1 MDKEKYKDKRILL
14 IRSWPSFFI
23 EETSH
28 LGRTPQASHHPPV
41 AAPFPLLLQA
51 SLPVNTPHSHLKP
64 APPLCPGSCQ
74 LQKFKSVPSNASRS
88 SHQGI
93 TSCPIIPSSKQPFAM
108 SPTLKA
114 CSLDFT
120 FPSNCCFIAHHCSK
134 ISPKRFH
141 SHHSAESPPRCK
153 NQCQVTNT

>member
-51 SLPVNTPHSHLKP
+51 SLPVNTLHIPTSSQPLHCALDHVNSRNSNQCPAMPPAPLTKGLLPVQSSPPANSPLLCLPHWKHVLLTSHSHPIAVSLLTIVARFLQSVSIP
-64 APPLCPGSCQ
+64 TTPLN
-74 LQKFKSVPSNASRS
+74 LLHNVK
-88 SHQGI
+88 
-93 TSCPIIPSSKQPFAM
+93 
-108 SPTLKA
+108 
-114 CSLDFT
+114 
-120 FPSNCCFIAHHCSK
+120 
-134 ISPKRFH
+134 
-141 SHHSAESPPRCK
+141 
-153 NQCQVTNT
+153 